1 MSKIESRVV
10 VSVPV
15 YNEEPYILATLRSL
29 AAQNFTDF
37 KVLVADNASTDGTGA
52 ICEAFCAGDPRFT
65 YVRHPE
71 NFGASANFHYCLNN
85 TESEFFMWLGGH
97 DMLHPDF
104 LGDALEKMLSDDRLS
119 LVYGRTQWIDEN
131 DRVLGNTNGG
141 NYIFQEPLQPHER
154 YLKLLYALDRCEPV
168 NQLIRR
174 KFIDLSFRPVVSAD
188 LAFLCHLAGHGPF
201 GRVEKTLYIRREI
214 RRRSSTAME
223 RMTGRDVKPDYQGL
237 AELFVEGITT
247 HCDIDEPQKLPL
259 IRQVLGWMNKRFSLA
274 LSIPET
280 LVPAPLP
287 ERIAASA
294 EEQPLFSVVMPVYNR
309 ERYVREAIDSVL
321 AQSDGDFELIVVDD
335 GSTDRSIEIIESIQ
349 DPRLQ
354 LIRNHH
360 AGGAAARNSGIAA
373 ARGEF
378 IVWIDS
384 DDLQAPGA
392 LAALRQAIKQ
402 FPDADIFYGDL
413 EIFDEAMPGK
423 RGRTR
428 YPDYQGT
435 SLLPRLIQANC
446 LPNPGTAVRR
456 ALYERHGLYDVSFT
470 RCHDFQMWTRLADTA
485 RFKKVDTIL
494 CHWRQH
500 GESLSSA
507 KTRAFEAKVALG
519 MFARYPISRLYPDL
533 SDDQVAEANWRMSRT
548 LEALNEYEPAL
559 RLAREAL
566 ALGHGDQ
573 ARVLELEK
581 RVGKAPEYLF
591 SIILT
596 TYNRPDLLRD
606 ALASV
611 GRQTM
616 KNLEVILVNDHGE
629 PVESLLGG
637 YDFPIT
643 YLYQGRNQGLS
654 AARNAGLKL
663 ASGRYVAYL
672 DDDDIYLPDHLA
684 NLAQTL
690 EHNPGSVAY
699 SGVIYVKEKLEGGA
713 RIELERSMPF
723 QHTQFDKEKLFI
735 QNYIPVNTWAHPRS
749 MLATVGEFDTGL
761 SAFEDWDVLLRMA
774 ARYPVVHVP
783 EATAEVHVRESAAA
797 GNDHMLG
804 RERKNFLGLYEELY
818 RRHSDLGSEKV
829 RLGRQQLLQKFAR
842 ADGRGRQAP
851 SLEDWLKRR
860 ALTPVQQRLVEQ
872 RLQEQGL
879 GPSFGLVLLDLQGER
894 TRLATTVASLEG
906 SFYRNVQVV
915 VLSTASAD
923 ALGFSGDVLTVTPEN
938 WVDGLN
944 QALLGMSAD
953 WIGLARAG
961 DEFTPGGLLMA
972 GLELLNAPECRA
984 IYCDELYRQGDGTLG
999 AAFRPAFNLDYL
1011 LGFPA
1016 GMSRHWLFRRDV
1028 AVGAGGFDPAFRD
1041 APEFELILRL
1051 INLGGLDGLGHV
1063 PEPLLIGTPP
1073 ALSDVEAEE
1082 QAIVRHLELRG
1093 YQAAQVTSPQPG
1105 RYRIDY
1111 GHAERPLVSLLI
1123 EAGERLPQLQRCVES
1138 VLETTGYSP
1147 YEILLLE
1154 SHPQAEAVSAW
1165 LIALAGLGEERIRV
1179 VRSADG
1185 SAGLADLF
1193 NLAAGQARGGYLLLL
1208 SPDTAVVEGD
1218 WLDELVNHAQRP
1230 EVGIVGG
1237 KLLGADGK
1245 IAQAC
1250 SILGLEGPVGRP
1262 FVGEPL
1268 DAPGYLHRLQ
1278 VAQNCSAVSRDC
1290 LMIPADL
1297 YAELGGLSEADV
1309 PLRYVDADL
1318 CLRARQAGYLTVWT
1332 PYAKLMLDRADETP
1346 ATPEEQDAMY
1356 AKWLPLLARDPAYNP
1371 NLSLAQ
1377 PGGFK
1382 LADTQL
1388 SWRPLSSWR
1397 PLPVVLAHPADP
1409 FGCGHYRVMQPFQ
1422 AQHQAG
1428 LIEGALSMGLM
1439 HVTDLERY
1447 DPDVILLQRQ
1457 IGEERL
1463 DAMRRMQIFS
1473 KAFKVYE
1480 LDDYLPNLPVKSVHR
1495 EKMPKDILR
1504 SLRRGLGYVDRFVV
1518 STEALAEAFAGLHP
1532 QMRVI
1537 ENRLP
1542 VPWWGGLKAE
1552 RRVGERPRV
1561 GWAGGSSHTGDLEM
1575 IADVVKELAGEVDWV
1590 FFGMCPEAIRPYVK
1604 EIHKGVAIEQY
1615 PSMLASL
1622 NLDLAIAPVEENL
1635 FNECKSN
1642 LRLLEY
1648 GACGFPVV
1656 CSDLRCY
1663 RGDLPVTRVKN
1674 RFRDWVEAIRM
1685 HLADMDATAK
1695 AGDALRSVVLS
1706 EWMLEGRNLEAW
1718 RSAWLPD

>member
-1 MSKIESRVV
+1 MTELNRQTPAIGR
-10 VSVPV
+10 
-15 YNEEPYILATLRSL
+15 LL
-29 AAQNFTDF
+29 
-37 KVLVADNASTDGTGA
+37 DG
-52 ICEAFCAGDPRFT
+52 
-65 YVRHPE
+65 
-71 NFGASANFHYCLNN
+71 
-85 TESEFFMWLGGH
+85 LG
-97 DMLHPDF
+97 
-104 LGDALEKMLSDDRLS
+104 RLS
-119 LVYGRTQWIDEN
+119 EA
-131 DRVLGNTNGG
+131 
-141 NYIFQEPLQPHER
+141 
-154 YLKLLYALDRCEPV
+154 KA
-168 NQLIRR
+168 
-174 KFIDLSFRPVVSAD
+174 
-188 LAFLCHLAGHGPF
+188 
-201 GRVEKTLYIRREI
+201 
-214 RRRSSTAME
+214 RRRTPKAPAV
-223 RMTGRDVKPDYQGL
+223 DVTVAVMSYNNAAYL
-237 AELFVEGITT
+237 AQT
-247 HCDIDEPQKLPL
+247 
-259 IRQVLGWMNKRFSLA
+259 
-274 LSIPET
+274 
-280 LVPAPLP
+280 
-287 ERIAASA
+287 
-294 EEQPLFSVVMPVYNR
+294 
-309 ERYVREAIDSVL
+309 IDSVL
-321 AQSDGDFELIVVDD
+321 AQEGVRFELLVFDD
-335 GSTDRSIEIIESIQ
+335 CSPDNSVEVLERYRQ
-349 DPRLQ
+349 DPRFRYQ
-354 LIRNHH
+354 VNPRNLGMIGNYNQCLR
-360 AGGAAARNSGIAA
+360 AGAGRYVVVLG
-373 ARGEF
+373 
-378 IVWIDS
+378 S
-384 DDLQAPGA
+384 DDLIYPDH
-392 LAALRQAIKQ
+392 LRS
-402 FPDADIFYGDL
+402 L
-413 EIFDEAMPGK
+413 VEAM
-423 RGRTR
+423 
-428 YPDYQGT
+428 D
-435 SLLPRLIQANC
+435 
-446 LPNPGTAVRR
+446 
-456 ALYERHGLYDVSFT
+456 RHP
-470 RCHDFQMWTRLADTA
+470 H
-485 RFKKVDTIL
+485 
-494 CHWRQH
+494 
-500 GESLSSA
+500 
-507 KTRAFEAKVALG
+507 VALG
-519 MFARYPISRLYPDL
+519 YTQCMWIDEQGKVIKHAVHPGHRAGSYVGGRDELVDLLRYDNYITPSAAILRRSILPSLTLPDGGIHRADML
-533 SDDQVAEANWRMSRT
+533 AGDWELWTRMAQVAPEFLFLHQATVGYRVHGGQISKGFYASDKPLAEHTEILELNLAVPGSRQRMRQGAAGIWE
-548 LEALNEYEPAL
+548 LYLRRFAAYPA
-559 RLAREAL
+559 
-566 ALGHGDQ
+566 DVQ
-573 ARVLELEK
+573 ARFEARKERIRQALFEAALDQEAESEV
-581 RVGKAPEYLF
+581 LF
-591 SIILT
+591 SVILT
-596 TYNRPDLLRD
+596 TFNRPELLVD
-606 ALASV
+606 ALASLA
-611 GRQTM
+611 RQTL
-616 KNLEVILVNDHGE
+616 KDFEVILVNDHGT
-629 PVESLLGG
+629 PVESLLTGF
-637 YDFPIT
+637 DFPIT
-643 YLYQGRNQGLS
+643 YLYQGRNRGLS
-654 AARNAGLKL
+654 AARNAGLKQ
-663 ASGRYVAYL
+663 ARGRYIAYL
-672 DDDDIYLPDHLA
+672 DDDDIYLPEHLA
-684 NLAQTL
+684 KLAAVL
-690 EHNPGSVAY
+690 ERNPNAVAY
-699 SGVIYVKEKLEGGA
+699 SGVVYVRERLEEGA
-713 RIELERSMPF
+713 RIELDRSTPF
-723 QHTQFDKEKLFI
+723 LHSQFDREKLFV
-735 QNYIPVNTWAHPRS
+735 QNYIPVNTWVHPRA

-761 SAFEDWDVLLRMA
+761 TAFEDWDMLLRLA
-774 ARYPVVHVP
+774 ARYPVVHMP
-783 EATAEVHVRESAAA
+783 EITAEVRVREGA
-797 GNDHMLG
+797 GASGDHMLG
-804 RERKNFLGLYEELY
+804 RERKNFGALYQEMY
-818 RRHSDLGSEKV
+818 RRHSDLGSERV
-829 RLGRQQLLQKFAR
+829 RAGRRQLLQQMGVG
-842 ADGRGRQAP
+842 DGGRSRQAP

-860 ALTPVQQRLVEQ
+860 ALTPVQRRLIEQ
-872 RLQEQGL
+872 RLAEQGD
-879 GPSFGLVLLDLQGER
+879 GPGFGLVLLDLEGDR
-894 TRLATTVASLEG
+894 ARLGATLGSLEAG
-906 SFYRNVQVV
+906 FYRNVQVV
-915 VLSTASAD
+915 VLSVASAD
-923 ALGFSGDVLTVTPEN
+923 DLAFSGGDVLTVTPEN

-1073 ALSDVEAEE
+1073 TLGNVEAEK

-1093 YQAAQVTSPQPG
+1093 YQSAQVTSPQPG

-1165 LIALAGLGEERIRV
+1165 LAALAGLGEERIRI

-1473 KAFKVYE
+1473 RAFKVYE
-1480 LDDYLPNLPVKSVHR
+1480 LDDYLPNLPIKSVHR

-1615 PSMLASL
+1615 PAMLASL

-1706 EWMLEGRNLEAW
+1706 DWMLEGRNLEAW